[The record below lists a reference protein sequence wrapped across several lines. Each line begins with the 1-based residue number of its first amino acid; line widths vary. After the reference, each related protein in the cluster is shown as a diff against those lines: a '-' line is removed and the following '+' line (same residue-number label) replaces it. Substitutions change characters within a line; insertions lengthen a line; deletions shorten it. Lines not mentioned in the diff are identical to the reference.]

1 MVSLIYLFTVY
12 DSGISITNDA
22 KVSQNLAYTTAIQ
35 PKTIITN
42 TSTMQTDRPPAA
54 FTNQITEL
62 REKIHLLSTSN
73 LIIAANIQKSMSTE
87 ALDTIVNKPIE
98 TDMDVKFRYKFTDP
112 DAEPVRRSWPRKD
125 RKSLDLESLP
135 LQNTTIG
142 SAETLSE
149 PDAIPPPLPISRPP
163 TIISS
168 LRKSEI
174 IINDELLKTE
184 VAKKSEKS
192 VQFQRTPTPPAPEL
206 EFKPIKASRSTENL
220 SAILLKPIPRY
231 PPSLSKSTQ
240 DLRVKDPEFRQLR
253 AYEISKSSDDLIFPD
268 IDGLRKSQRLNKRWR
283 MRSHESITSVD
294 DEELYA
300 NLPISS
306 FTKQPSESV
315 TIIKKPLPLPRQNSF
330 TTESLTDLRETLT
343 DLQPSVKSKSS
354 IDLRPRI
361 DSTDDRRGSKT
372 IVYVFDK
379 VADEFVL
386 QSSDPDTSYEDLTE
400 KTEVPVASTAHQ
412 RNSQI
417 VKIAVAPPITPTRVH
432 PIELTGPTKAPTA
445 KSKFSFFGIGKKTPQ
460 RDPNASAG
468 FYGSKGSLV
477 EEKIVDNEFG
487 ENPLFRIKS
496 MEDLEDANGTQK
508 SIGSASLSTFKT
520 SSFSREAIV
529 ASARKSS
536 SSSSSV
542 FYVPNPSDAD
552 GHSASGSKF
561 SVVFVE
567 RSTCVP
573 AFCLFWSTGCER
585 SMPLGNHICHSSYSL
600 RCYFSSL
607 VFPVRS

>member
-1 MVSLIYLFTVY
+1 M
-12 DSGISITNDA
+12 
-22 KVSQNLAYTTAIQ
+22 SQNLAYTTAIQ

-42 TSTMQTDRPPAA
+42 TSTLQTDRAPAA

-87 ALDTIVNKPIE
+87 ALDTIVNKNHE
-98 TDMDVKFRYKFTDP
+98 TDVKFRYKFTDP

-125 RKSLDLESLP
+125 RKSLDLESVTIP
-135 LQNTTIG
+135 ITSIG
-142 SAETLSE
+142 STETLSE
-149 PDAIPPPLPISRPP
+149 SEALPPPLPVSRPP

-192 VQFQRTPTPPAPEL
+192 VQFRRTPTPPAPEL
-206 EFKPIKASRSTENL
+206 DFKPIKASQSTENL

-240 DLRVKDPEFRQLR
+240 DLRAAVKDPEFKKLR

-330 TTESLTDLRETLT
+330 TTESLNDLRETTT
-343 DLQPSVKSKSS
+343 DLQTPSKSKSS
-354 IDLRPRI
+354 VDLRPRI
-361 DSTDDRRGSKT
+361 DSSDDRRGSKT
-372 IVYVFDK
+372 VVYVFDK

-386 QSSDPDTSYEDLTE
+386 QSSDPDTSYEDLIE
-400 KTEVPVASTAHQ
+400 KSEVPVAPTTVQ
-412 RNSQI
+412 RNSQV
-417 VKIAVAPPITPTRVH
+417 VKIAVAAPTTPTRVH
-432 PIELTGPTKAPTA
+432 PVEVTIATKARTT
-445 KSKFSFFGIGKKTPQ
+445 KSKFSFFGIGKKTPE
-460 RDPNASAG
+460 RDPNASTG
-468 FYGSKGSLV
+468 FYGSKASLV
-477 EEKIVDNEFG
+477 EEQIVDNEFG

-496 MEDLEDANGTQK
+496 MEDLNESNVPRK
-508 SIGSASLSTFKT
+508 SSIGSTSLSTFKT
-520 SSFSREAIV
+520 TSFSREAIV

-536 SSSSSV
+536 SSNTSV
-542 FYVPNPSDAD
+542 FYVPNPSDAA
-552 GHSASGSKF
+552 GNSASSSKF
-561 SVVFVE
+561 SVV
-567 RSTCVP
+567 
-573 AFCLFWSTGCER
+573 L
-585 SMPLGNHICHSSYSL
+585 
-600 RCYFSSL
+600 
-607 VFPVRS
+607 